1 MKNSF
6 YAIASTLFPGARRGP
21 EQQSTARGAP
31 RPRRA
36 PGNRLRHIARIGL
49 LPLCLALPACSDN
62 TSTADN
68 TTVATKT
75 TASTIPLTIVSKG
88 KTHRF
93 DVELALTPEE
103 QEQGLM
109 FRKELPA
116 DGGMVFPMTPPRT
129 ASFWMKNT
137 VIPLDMLFIRTDG
150 TIALIAANTKPY
162 AREPVSAGV
171 PVAAVLELRGGRAA
185 ELGVKEGDKVK
196 WGACAVP
203 DVRPDE
209 SWDRASFCP

>member
-1 MKNSF
+1 
-6 YAIASTLFPGARRGP
+6 
-21 EQQSTARGAP
+21 
-31 RPRRA
+31 
-36 PGNRLRHIARIGL
+36 
-49 LPLCLALPACSDN
+49 
-62 TSTADN
+62 
-68 TTVATKT
+68 
-75 TASTIPLTIVSKG
+75 
-88 KTHRF
+88 
-93 DVELALTPEE
+93 
-103 QEQGLM
+103 M

-150 TIALIAANTKPY
+150 TIALVAANTKPY

-203 DVRPDE
+203 DVRPHE